1 MKQSS
6 IPSASELR
14 RSIQNAEVASDAFRQ
29 AGLNE
34 RADKLEEYIEHARK
48 LRFSVGVV
56 AEAKRGKS
64 TLINGL
70 LGRNDDMLAPI
81 DKFPATNVVSC
92 FADGTKENV
101 RVIFDGDDENSSGKS
116 IPIDDIKLYACE
128 EHNPDNRKG
137 VKFIEVVGPFPR
149 LGEDVVL
156 VDTPGA
162 DNALTHVHDIVL
174 LEFLPKLDVV
184 IFLVTADAPLVASE
198 LELLKQIRKNDV
210 RKLLFAMNK
219 IDSVDA
225 DELREGLQ
233 HNRKILAEAGFG
245 DAPIFEI
252 SAKNFH
258 STGEDSGTERLIA
271 ALGDIIAEGRCGV
284 IAERLAA
291 ITEANINEAAAE
303 IQSAIDNSNLTSEQI
318 EQQRLQLDEIRRSLE
333 SNRDEMERKFRAA
346 WRASFDEFENALA
359 PLQRQLVQQ
368 YTDLVEKSS
377 SSKLNELGKMI
388 HTDVIKLLDEKLQ
401 PHTDKLSES
410 LSDATRSLQVDVL
423 GTMGIA
429 PRDATAILTRKQTLT
444 DSIGT
449 ALAGAPSLAG
459 AAIVGA
465 VPGLISSAIIS
476 SAPTAVPVIAATLNP
491 LTWLPALLGG
501 AKAVAVAGAG
511 TAVAGA
517 GAAVAA
523 ILTPIALVGTP
534 LLVGYAGLRVFSAWK
549 FKVGQAKNEMS
560 IAVKD
565 LIVGAIDETRRNL
578 RLARAQDDKIL
589 EEFRDSTVVKINH
602 AKKKLDE
609 LERNRPTAEHIVEL
623 KMASKQIGSLQ
634 SPDRLPAPE
643 VTSLEGK
650 RLFS

>member
-14 RSIQNAEVASDAFRQ
+14 RAIQNAEVAADAFRQ

-34 RADKLEEYIEHARK
+34 RADKLEEYIDHARK

-56 AEAKRGKS
+56 AQAKRGKS

-70 LGRNDDMLAPI
+70 LGRTDDVLAPI
-81 DKFPATNVVSC
+81 DRFPATNVVSC
-92 FADGTKENV
+92 FANGTPEKA
-101 RVIFDGDDENSSGKS
+101 RVLFQGDDEKATGQTISVE
-116 IPIDDIKLYACE
+116 DIKQYACE

-137 VKFIEVVGPFPR
+137 VKVIEVMGPFPR

-162 DNALTHVHDIVL
+162 DNALNRVHDIVL

-184 IFLVTADAPLVASE
+184 IFLVTADDPLVASE

-219 IDSVDA
+219 VDSVNA
-225 DELREGLQ
+225 DELMEGLQ

-252 SAKNFH
+252 SAKTFH
-258 STGEDSGTERLIA
+258 ATGEDPGTERLIKM
-271 ALGDIIAEGRCGV
+271 LGDVILEGRAGV
-284 IAERLAA
+284 IAERLSA
-291 ITEANINEAAAE
+291 ITEAYTNEAAAE
-303 IQSAIDNSNLTSEQI
+303 IQAAIDNSELTREQI
-318 EQQRLQLDEIRRSLE
+318 EQQRIQLEEIQRNLE
-333 SNRDEMERKFRAA
+333 RNREEMERKFRAT
-346 WRASFDEFENALA
+346 WRASLDEFETALV

-368 YTDLVEKSS
+368 YTELVEKAPA
-377 SSKLNELGKMI
+377 SKLNELGNMI
-388 HTDVIKLLDEKLQ
+388 HTDVIKRLDEQLQ

-429 PRDATAILTRKQTLT
+429 PREATAILTRKQALT
-444 DSIGT
+444 DSLGV

-465 VPGLISSAIIS
+465 VPGLIGSAIMS
-476 SAPTAVPVIAATLNP
+476 TAPTVATFVWFNP
-491 LTWLPALLGG
+491 LTWATAAATAAANG
-501 AKAVAVAGAG
+501 AI
-511 TAVAGA
+511 TAV
-517 GAAVAA
+517 GAAVTTVLA
-523 ILTPIALVGTP
+523 PVALFGTP
-534 LLVGYAGLRVFSAWK
+534 VLVGYAGLRVFSAWK
-549 FKVGQAKNEMS
+549 HNVGRAKNDLS

-565 LIVGAIDETRRNL
+565 LIIASVDETRRNL

-589 EEFRDSTVVKINH
+589 EEFRDSTATRISD
-602 AKKKLDE
+602 AKRKLDE
-609 LERNRPTAEHIVEL
+609 LERNRPTPERLIDL
-623 KMASKQIGSLQ
+623 KQASKRIGNLKA
-634 SPDRLPAPE
+634 PDRLPEPE
-643 VTSLEGK
+643 AASEEGK